1 MDVMR
6 VWPEKEPQFKQVA
19 FQSEGDRMMLGV
31 RFKGDGAT
39 AVVSLQLLLLLK
51 PCLQTCGETSVLKHL
66 LIYYS
71 IFKTIKTRVLMI
83 LKVHT
88 HFGIL

>member
-1 MDVMR
+1 MISSIMDVMR

-19 FQSEGDRMMLGV
+19 FQSEGDRMMLGDGA
-31 RFKGDGAT
+31 KGDGAT

-51 PCLQTCGETSVLKHL
+51 PCLQTCGETNVLKYL

-71 IFKTIKTRVLMI
+71 KLSK
-83 LKVHT
+83 
-88 HFGIL
+88 

>member
-19 FQSEGDRMMLGV
+19 ICEGDRMMLGV

-51 PCLQTCGETSVLKHL
+51 AW
-66 LIYYS
+66 
-71 IFKTIKTRVLMI
+71 
-83 LKVHT
+83 
-88 HFGIL
+88 